1 MGHAHGEPGR
11 NMRRVIIALLL
22 TGAFMIV
29 EVIGGVISGS
39 LALLADAGHMLTDTM
54 ALALAAMAFHVSKRP
69 ADSRLT
75 YGYRR
80 FQILAA
86 FVNGLSL
93 LVIVGWILFEA
104 VQRFFQPQDVMGE
117 TMLTVA
123 AIGLLV
129 NIVAFAVLH
138 TGDRDNLNI
147 RGAALHVAG
156 DLLGSVAAIVAAIII
171 IQTGWTPIDPILSVA
186 VAALIM
192 KSAWTLV
199 KRSAHVLLEGAPEW
213 LDIEEMQQHIVDGVP
228 QVAGIHHVHVWGLTP
243 QDLMLTMHVTLHDCK
258 DDPTKVIPQVK
269 AVLENV
275 YGIGHSTIEIE
286 TDDCAD
292 DAERAA
298 HDHEHAHSH

>member
-1 MGHAHGEPGR
+1 
-11 NMRRVIIALLL
+11 MRRVIIALLL

-54 ALALAAMAFHVSKRP
+54 ALALAAMAFHVRKRP

-93 LVIVGWILFEA
+93 LLIVGWILFEA

-156 DLLGSVAAIVAAIII
+156 DLLG
-171 IQTGWTPIDPILSVA
+171 
-186 VAALIM
+186 
-192 KSAWTLV
+192 
-199 KRSAHVLLEGAPEW
+199 
-213 LDIEEMQQHIVDGVP
+213 
-228 QVAGIHHVHVWGLTP
+228 
-243 QDLMLTMHVTLHDCK
+243 
-258 DDPTKVIPQVK
+258 
-269 AVLENV
+269 
-275 YGIGHSTIEIE
+275 
-286 TDDCAD
+286 
-292 DAERAA
+292 
-298 HDHEHAHSH
+298 